1 MLINFKSLVA
11 AIILFGISMETTYNT
26 MHFVVWSQRTYT
38 NLQFGFR
45 NNKKFS
51 RMKNDKH
58 KIAGQDF
65 VFATFSI
72 KWSSLQ
78 AFFLFISPE

>member
-1 MLINFKSLVA
+1 
-11 AIILFGISMETTYNT
+11 
-26 MHFVVWSQRTYT
+26 
-38 NLQFGFR
+38 
-45 NNKKFS
+45 
-51 RMKNDKH
+51 MKNDKH

-78 AFFLFISPE
+78 TFFLFIFPE